1 MIKTDPARLRAA
13 EERFRRLPKEVKN
26 DLRRYQRS
34 EAGPIWKEEI
44 SNAPKPNRMS
54 EIMFKTGNTV
64 RAGVIITLRAA
75 GSGKR
80 LSGGIQARELL
91 GNFEFGS
98 LRQEKYT
105 KYNRVSPRGKR
116 HTVTRRAARQMPHH
130 RKEGYV
136 VIPSS
141 KRAIKR
147 LVSLSVQ
154 TTTRRIY
161 DSIEGG

>member
-1 MIKTDPARLRAA
+1 MIKSDKARLRAA
-13 EERFRRLPKEVKN
+13 EQRFRRLPKEVKN

-34 EAGPIWKEEI
+34 EAGPIWKEEV

-64 RAGVIITLRAA
+64 KTGATITLRAS
-75 GSGKR
+75 GSGRK
-80 LSGGIQARELL
+80 LSGGVPARALL
-91 GNFEFGS
+91 GEFEFGGN
-98 LRQEKYT
+98 RQNKYT
-105 KYNRVSPRGKR
+105 KYSRTSPRGKR
-116 HTVTRRAARQMPHH
+116 HTVTRRASRQVPHL
-130 RKEGYV
+130 RKGGYV
-136 VIPSS
+136 VIPAS

-154 TTTRRIY
+154 TVTRRIY